1 MATCLLVAAVLA
13 LGQAEP
19 PAPAEVAAPLLPLPA
34 PPAPA
39 PTPAPP
45 PAPTPDRW
53 LLLKEL
59 QGTWY
64 GGLLDGNRMALY
76 GWAESSFTGS
86 TAAVTNEPM
95 TWNDRANRLL
105 LQQFFLRLE
114 RTVVTS
120 GTTEPTFGFRTDWIV
135 GTDYRFTMARG
146 VFNSQLANAN
156 GTQNLYGVDPVEFY
170 GEAYFPTV
178 LSALDVKVGRFYCP
192 FGEESNEAV
201 STPLASRSYT
211 FTTEPFT
218 HFGVLALL
226 NVNPE
231 WSVHACLVNGNDMVF
246 DDGQEL
252 RFIGRVQWT
261 QPGGRNTIAFG
272 TAVGRGKF
280 NPGAPNAAATV
291 ATATEPFGRN
301 NLNVFDLVYTHT
313 FSPVLSYT
321 LETAYGYT
329 TNVPP
334 AAAPGLAGRPGGG
347 TAAFASAVNYLF
359 YTLSPRLAATTR
371 LEFFDDFQGQRTGS
385 EGLYTAAT
393 AGVQFR
399 PRKDVILRPELRY
412 DHNGESQPFEG
423 KHDLFTATMDVIV
436 RW

>member
-1 MATCLLVAAVLA
+1 MLLALA
-13 LGQAEP
+13 LGLAQTAPAASEVDVALPSAEAPVSLPPTAPTSP
-19 PAPAEVAAPLLPLPA
+19 PA
-34 PPAPA
+34 
-39 PTPAPP
+39 
-45 PAPTPDRW
+45 PDRW
-53 LLLKEL
+53 LLMREL
-59 QGTWY
+59 QGTWN
-64 GGLLDGNRMALY
+64 GGLLDDHRMSIS
-76 GWAESSFTGS
+76 GWVDSSFTAS
-86 TAAVTNEPM
+86 TAGASNEPM

-105 LQQFFLRLE
+105 VQQFFLRAE
-114 RTVVTS
+114 RTVVAT
-120 GTTEPTFGFRTDWIV
+120 GTTEPTFGFRSDWLV
-135 GTDYRFTMARG
+135 GTDYRFTLARG
-146 VFNSQLANAN
+146 VFNGQLANAD
-156 GTQNLYGVDPVEFY
+156 GAQNLYGVDPIQFY

-178 LSALDVKVGRFYCP
+178 ASGLDVKVGRFYCP
-192 FGEESNEAV
+192 IGEESNEAV

-218 HFGVLALL
+218 HFGVLTLL
-226 NVNPE
+226 TVNPE
-231 WSVHACLVNGNDMVF
+231 WSMHACLVNGNDIVF

-261 QPGGRNTIAFG
+261 QPGGRNTVAFG

-280 NPGAPNAAATV
+280 NIGAPNAAATV
-291 ATATEPFGRN
+291 ATAAEPFGRN
-301 NLNVFDLVYTHT
+301 NLNVFDVVYTHT
-313 FSPVLSYT
+313 FNPVLSYT

-334 AAAPGLAGRPGGG
+334 AAAPGEANRPGGG

-359 YTLSPRLAATTR
+359 FTMSPRLSATGR
-371 LEFFDDFQGQRTGS
+371 LEFFDDFQGQRTGF

-412 DHNGESQPFEG
+412 DFNEESRPFEG